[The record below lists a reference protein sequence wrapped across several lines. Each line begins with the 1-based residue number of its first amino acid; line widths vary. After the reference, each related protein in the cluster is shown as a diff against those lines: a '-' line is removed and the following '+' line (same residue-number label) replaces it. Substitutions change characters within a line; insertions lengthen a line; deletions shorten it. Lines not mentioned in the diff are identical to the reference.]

1 MTQDTT
7 THADLDLDGAKALKD
22 FEDAKAIIREA
33 EKAKADAEARVRQA
47 LGTATEGRIAG
58 VTVVKVTSATRV
70 TVSATAL
77 KDEDEAMYNRLAKVT
92 AYTVLK
98 TA

>member
-1 MTQDTT
+1 MTKDSN
-7 THADLDLDGAKALKD
+7 AVDFDFEAAKALKD

-33 EKAKADAEARVRQA
+33 EIAKKDAEARVRQA

-70 TVSATAL
+70 TVSASDL
-77 KDEDEAMYNRLAKVT
+77 KDADEALYNALAKTT